1 MLTLKERH
9 RVLEFLHFFSILRIL
24 PIKVDLYTW
33 ELRAGKNTWWNAWIC
48 RLSYAMF
55 LAHTLYKVLS
65 LVYALFFP
73 HGIFLHHIMI
83 HGAMAATAVMVSYNY
98 YALYI
103 KHAEVNAGFVRMTL
117 TGNITSGGKMQ
128 NPFHLL

>member
-1 MLTLKERH
+1 MLNLNERH

-24 PIKVDLYTW
+24 PIKVDLHTW
-33 ELRAGKNTWWNAWIC
+33 ELRPGKNKGQNAWIC
-48 RLSYAMF
+48 RLSYALF
-55 LAHTLYKVLS
+55 FAHTLYKILS
-65 LVYALFFP
+65 LVYALFFS

-103 KHAEVNAGFVRMTL
+103 KQADVNAGFVRMTL
-117 TGNITSGGKMQ
+117 TGDITSGGKMKNVCQ
-128 NPFHLL
+128 